1 MILTLVNFFLRESA
15 YVQKLSLSL
24 LYVTSYGMTITSHNK
39 GLLESQGVRRQHS
52 IEYVQINLVT
62 QEVYY
67 PIHKSEY
74 HTDDEFV

>member
-39 GLLESQGVRRQHS
+39 GLLESQGPDQPSYTRGLLS
-52 IEYVQINLVT
+52 N
-62 QEVYY
+62 
-67 PIHKSEY
+67 S
-74 HTDDEFV
+74 